1 MKYEFKISTLSIVCV
16 LCAAMSAPAFG
27 APAVRSLGGA
37 GTYVGSTGATA
48 AKATDASKP
57 ATATVKSVRG
67 GSMRVNPSATSGA
80 TSTRASSTR
89 ASSTPRLSIGKYLSG
104 SSTAVSGTVKPV
116 DPELSSG
123 NLQTRI
129 EVLEDY
135 LGYTE
140 GDTPLK
146 AGVAAME
153 LDIAKLK
160 QDLSEM
166 LGVQIDVV
174 YGTDGVL
181 TITRGSDTI
190 VSEKFVTAAELQSAL
205 NDAVDGVVTSDML
218 DVVEKD
224 IADIKSEV
232 STLTE
237 ADKALQDAIDALE
250 SAQGGTDSTTAE
262 LSDQIED
269 LQTAQES
276 LQTVVDGL
284 ASKDFVEGTYVDSAV
299 AGAVADLTAADD
311 LIKQMIEDLQGGN
324 TTSLSEL
331 ATAIEELKS
340 ADTGINT
347 AVEAIVADVTEL
359 QTTMADVEKA
369 LKTFTTTE
377 ITNDLTER
385 LVELETKLA
394 DVDLSS
400 FATIAD
406 LNSAKNEL
414 SKTITDIQTALSN
427 QHQDDIKA
435 LTDQH
440 AADIKELND
449 ALEALKSAGVVT
461 NATFAALQDKVSEIE
476 ADYATDGEVSKA
488 VAAARDALQELIDAN
503 TIAIAA
509 NASDIAT
516 NASAIAKNAA
526 DIATN
531 TSAIALVKTTAE
543 SAVELANS
551 NATEI
556 EKLKPVAYSGLYSDL
571 DGLPVLITEDDLT
584 KLQDAMIKRM
594 NELHANGDYA
604 TAKEFAEL
612 VSEVGTLK
620 TGSASQETVKQ
631 LQADVEALYK
641 DYATKAEL
649 TKAEE
654 NLNSTIASL
663 GTRVTANEEA
673 IAKLQEAMA
682 KKVDSA
688 TLATT
693 VQELVNEN
701 EITIPIADGSITT
714 AKLADGAV
722 TSGKMSIE
730 GFKTGQMAMFM
741 NYNGVGEWVLV
752 NVAGEGDVTE

>member
-1 MKYEFKISTLSIVCV
+1 MKYDFKISTLSIVCV

-48 AKATDASKP
+48 AKATGTSKP

-67 GSMRVNPSATSGA
+67 GSMRVNPTATSGA

-116 DPELSSG
+116 DPELSAG
-123 NLQTRI
+123 KLQDRI
-129 EVLEDY
+129 EFLEDF
-135 LGYTE
+135 LGVTE
-140 GDTPLK
+140 GDAPLK

-166 LGVQIDVV
+166 LGAQIDVV

-181 TITRGSDTI
+181 TIKRGSDTI

-218 DVVEKD
+218 DIVEND
-224 IADIKSEV
+224 IVDIKSEV
-232 STLTE
+232 SALTD

-250 SAQGGTDSTTAE
+250 SAQGGTDSTTTE
-262 LSDQIED
+262 LSEQIAD

-299 AGAVADLTAADD
+299 AGAVKDLTAADD
-311 LIKQMIEDLQGGN
+311 LIKQMIADLQGGN
-324 TTSLSEL
+324 TTSLADL

-347 AVEAIVADVTEL
+347 AVEEIIADIAVLEN
-359 QTTMADVEKA
+359 TMADVQKA
-369 LKTFTTTE
+369 LETFTTTE
-377 ITNDLTER
+377 ITNKLTQR
-385 LVELETKLA
+385 VVELETKLA

-400 FATIAD
+400 FATITD

-449 ALEALKSAGVVT
+449 ALDALQSAGVVT
-461 NATFAALQDKVSEIE
+461 DATFAALQDKVSEIE
-476 ADYATDGEVSKA
+476 ADYATDTEVSGA
-488 VAAARDALQELIDAN
+488 VKAARDALQDLIDAN
-503 TIAIAA
+503 AIAIAA
-509 NASDIAT
+509 NT
-516 NASAIAKNAA
+516 SAIAKNAT
-526 DIATN
+526 DIAD
-531 TSAIALVKTTAE
+531 VKTTAE
-543 SAVELANS
+543 SALDLANS
-551 NATEI
+551 NAAELITVN
-556 EKLKPVAYSGLYSDL
+556 EKLPTLVTRDELVALQ
-571 DGLPVLITEDDLT
+571 DGLNGLIAEEIR
-584 KLQDAMIKRM
+584 K
-594 NELHANGDYA
+594 GDFA
-604 TAKEFAEL
+604 TAADLSAAVIEIGNLKNGVEKSAESIAEL
-612 VSEVGTLK
+612 QSKME
-620 TGSASQETVKQ
+620 
-631 LQADVEALYK
+631 DIYK
-641 DYATKAEL
+641 KYATKEELSAAEL
-649 TKAEE
+649 RLTTTME
-654 NLNSTIASL
+654 SL
-663 GTRVTANEEA
+663 GKRVSVNEAA
-673 IAKLQEAMA
+673 IEELRAAVA
-682 KKVDSA
+682 KKVDSS

-693 VQELVNEN
+693 VQELVEQN

-714 AKLADGAV
+714 EKLADGAV
-722 TSGKMSIE
+722 TPGKMSID
-730 GFKTGQMAMFM
+730 GFEPGQMAMFM
-741 NYNGVGEWVLV
+741 NYRGVGEWVLV
-752 NVAGEGDVTE
+752 NVATAQNVSE

>member
-104 SSTAVSGTVKPV
+104 SSTAVSGAVKPV
-116 DPELSSG
+116 DPELSAG
-123 NLQTRI
+123 NLQDRI
-129 EVLEDY
+129 EVLEEY

-166 LGVQIDVV
+166 LGTQIDVV

-181 TITRGSDTI
+181 TIKRGSDTI

-218 DVVEKD
+218 AVVEQD

-262 LSDQIED
+262 LSEQIED

-284 ASKDFVEGTYVDSAV
+284 VSKDFVEGTYVDSAV
-299 AGAVADLTAADD
+299 AGAVKDLTDADD
-311 LIKQMIEDLQGGN
+311 LIKQMIADLQGGN

-331 ATAIEELKS
+331 AAAIEDLKA
-340 ADTGINT
+340 ADTGIDA
-347 AVEAIVADVTEL
+347 AVEAIIDDVAALETA
-359 QTTMADVEKA
+359 MADVEKA
-369 LKTFTTTE
+369 LETFTTKE
-377 ITNDLTER
+377 ITNKLTER

-394 DVDLSS
+394 GVDLSS

-406 LNSAKNEL
+406 LNLAKNEL

-449 ALEALKSAGVVT
+449 ALDELESAGVVT
-461 NATFAALQDKVSEIE
+461 DATFAALQDKVSEIE
-476 ADYATDGEVSKA
+476 ADYATDGEVSNA
-488 VAAARDALQELIDAN
+488 VAAARNALQNLIDAN
-503 TIAIAA
+503 AIAIAANTSAIAA

-516 NASAIAKNAA
+516 NVSAIAKNAA

-531 TSAIALVKTTAE
+531 TSAIASVKTTAE
-543 SAVELANS
+543 SALDLANS
-551 NATEI
+551 NA
-556 EKLKPVAYSGLYSDL
+556 
-571 DGLPVLITEDDLT
+571 
-584 KLQDAMIKRM
+584 
-594 NELHANGDYA
+594 
-604 TAKEFAEL
+604 AEL
-612 VSEVGTLK
+612 VTVNETLPTLVTKGELAELQDDLNGLIAEEIKNGNFAAAADLAAAQNEIGNLK
-620 TGSASQETVKQ
+620 TGAIKTAESIAE
-631 LQADVEALYK
+631 LQSKMEDIYK
-641 DYATKAEL
+641 KYATKDDLSAAEL
-649 TKAEE
+649 RLTTTME
-654 NLNSTIASL
+654 NL
-663 GTRVTANEEA
+663 GKRVSVNENAIEELRTAV
-673 IAKLQEAMA
+673 A

-693 VQELVNEN
+693 VQNLVNEN

-714 AKLADGAV
+714 EKLANGAV
-722 TSGKMSIE
+722 TSGKMSID
-730 GFKTGQMAMFM
+730 GFEPGQMAMFM
-741 NYNGVGEWVLV
+741 NYGGVGEWVLV
-752 NVAGEGDVTE
+752 NVATAQNVSE

>member
-48 AKATDASKP
+48 AKATGASKP

-67 GSMRVNPSATSGA
+67 GSMRVNPSASSGA
-80 TSTRASSTR
+80 ASTRASSTR

-116 DPELSSG
+116 DPELSAG
-123 NLQTRI
+123 NLQDRI
-129 EVLEDY
+129 EVLEEY

-140 GDTPLK
+140 GDAPLK

-166 LGVQIDVV
+166 LGAQIDVV

-190 VSEKFVTAAELQSAL
+190 VSEKFVTAAELESAL

-218 DVVEKD
+218 DVVEQD

-262 LSDQIED
+262 LSEQIED

-299 AGAVADLTAADD
+299 AGAVKDLTAADD
-311 LIKQMIEDLQGGN
+311 LIKQMIADLQGGN

-369 LKTFTTTE
+369 LETFTTKE
-377 ITNDLTER
+377 ITNSLTER

-394 DVDLSS
+394 GVDLST
-400 FATIAD
+400 FATITD

-461 NATFAALQDKVSEIE
+461 DATFAALQNKVSEIE
-476 ADYATDGEVSKA
+476 ADYATDTEVSDA
-488 VAAARDALQELIDAN
+488 VAEARDALQDLIDAN
-503 TIAIAA
+503 AIAIAA
-509 NASDIAT
+509 NTSAIAKNATDIAA
-516 NASAIAKNAA
+516 NASGVAKNAA
-526 DIATN
+526 DIA
-531 TSAIALVKTTAE
+531 SVKTTAE
-543 SAVELANS
+543 SALDLANS
-551 NATEI
+551 NAA
-556 EKLKPVAYSGLYSDL
+556 L
-571 DGLPVLITEDDLT
+571 LPTLVTKDDLAE
-584 KLQDAMIKRM
+584 LQDDLNGLIAEEIKNGNFAAAADLAVAQ
-594 NELHANGDYA
+594 NEIGN
-604 TAKEFAEL
+604 
-612 VSEVGTLK
+612 LK
-620 TGSASQETVKQ
+620 TGAIKTAESIAE
-631 LQADVEALYK
+631 LQSKMEDIYEK
-641 DYATKAEL
+641 YATKEELSAAEL
-649 TKAEE
+649 RLTTTME
-654 NLNSTIASL
+654 NL
-663 GTRVTANEEA
+663 GKRVSVNEAA
-673 IAKLQEAMA
+673 IEELRAAVA
-682 KKVDSA
+682 KKVDSS

-693 VQELVNEN
+693 VQELVEQN

-730 GFKTGQMAMFM
+730 GFEAGQMAMFM

-752 NVAGEGDVTE
+752 NVAGAGDVTE

>member
-48 AKATDASKP
+48 AKATGTSKP

-67 GSMRVNPSATSGA
+67 GSMRVNPTATSGA

-104 SSTAVSGTVKPV
+104 NSTAVSGTVKPV
-116 DPELSSG
+116 DPELSAG
-123 NLQTRI
+123 KLQDRI
-129 EVLEDY
+129 EVLEEY

-140 GDTPLK
+140 GDAPLK

-166 LGVQIDVV
+166 LGAQIDVV

-190 VSEKFVTAAELQSAL
+190 VSEKFVTAAELESAL

-218 DVVEKD
+218 DIVEKD
-224 IADIKSEV
+224 ITDIKSEV
-232 STLTE
+232 SALTE

-262 LSDQIED
+262 LSEQIED

-284 ASKDFVEGTYVDSAV
+284 AAKDFVEGTYVDSAV

-311 LIKQMIEDLQGGN
+311 LIKQMIADLQGGN

-340 ADTGINT
+340 ADTNIDA
-347 AVEAIVADVTEL
+347 AVEAIAADVTEL
-359 QTTMADVEKA
+359 QTTMADVQTA
-369 LKTFTTTE
+369 LNTFTTKE
-377 ITNDLTER
+377 ITNNLTER

-394 DVDLSS
+394 GVDLST
-400 FATIAD
+400 FATITD

-449 ALEALKSAGVVT
+449 ALDALESAGVVT
-461 NATFAALQDKVSEIE
+461 DATFAALQNKVSEIE
-476 ADYATDGEVSKA
+476 ADYATDGEVSDA
-488 VAAARDALQELIDAN
+488 VKAARDALQDLIDAN
-503 TIAIAA
+503 AIAIAA
-509 NASDIAT
+509 NT
-516 NASAIAKNAA
+516 SAIAKNAD
-526 DIATN
+526 DIA
-531 TSAIALVKTTAE
+531 SVKTTAE
-543 SAVELANS
+543 SALDLANS
-551 NATEI
+551 NA
-556 EKLKPVAYSGLYSDL
+556 
-571 DGLPVLITEDDLT
+571 
-584 KLQDAMIKRM
+584 
-594 NELHANGDYA
+594 
-604 TAKEFAEL
+604 AEL
-612 VSEVGTLK
+612 VTVNEKLPTLVTKGELAELQDDLNGLIAEEIKKGNFAAAADLAAAQNEIGNLK
-620 TGSASQETVKQ
+620 TGALETAASIAE
-631 LQADVEALYK
+631 LQSKMEDIYK
-641 DYATKAEL
+641 KYATKEDLSAAEL
-649 TKAEE
+649 RLTTTME
-654 NLNSTIASL
+654 SL
-663 GTRVTANEEA
+663 GKRVSVNEAA
-673 IAKLQEAMA
+673 IEELRAAVD
-682 KKVDSA
+682 KKVDSS
-688 TLATT
+688 TLANT
-693 VQELVNEN
+693 VQNLVNEN

-714 AKLADGAV
+714 AKLAKGAV
-722 TSGKMSIE
+722 TPGKMSVD
-730 GFKTGQMAMFM
+730 GFEPGQVAMFM

-752 NVAGEGDVTE
+752 NVAGAGDVTE